1 MKKHTLEFTTPDDW
15 KPMIEPVCWA
25 ECPFAC
31 LTELGH
37 ECRAREAY
45 RKNGL
50 MICPVVRFSGEF
62 QWSRKHMTFEEA
74 ARLINP
80 DTCVEAMEE
89 YRRQGDDCAV
99 KAMREACDLA
109 CKALRFMDDYNTE

>member
-1 MKKHTLEFTTPDDW
+1 MKKHTHEFTTPDDW
-15 KPMIEPVCWA
+15 EPLEPACWT

-31 LTELGH
+31 LTGLGH
-37 ECRAREAY
+37 ECRARKAY
-45 RKNGL
+45 RKDNI

-74 ARLINP
+74 ARIINP

-99 KAMREACDLA
+99 KAMREACELA
-109 CKALRFMDDYNTE
+109 CKALKFMDDYNTE